1 MAPNRKFDPMSLVD
15 PDRAAKQA
23 KLNKQRADRME
34 RDVAAYLTKGSLQ
47 IARMTP
53 QSGAGWIKGD
63 NHVPLP
69 TPPHFFLI
77 SCKMS
82 QAQTTDNR
90 AYINFSTDWVIEL
103 KRDVKAMRSIGCKFG
118 IIVLRWFGR
127 ARGEL
132 IALVDKTDLPLI
144 EQTINLKLKVNDLT
158 FDKSL
163 KKGGSPLKISK
174 LFREY
179 ALENINSTFKVHGAE
194 FVIIHLSTIHKALIE
209 TDQILLEES
218 L

>member
-1 MAPNRKFDPMSLVD
+1 MAPSRKFDPMAMVD
-15 PDRAAKQA
+15 PDRARKQA

-34 RDVAAYLTKGSLQ
+34 RDVAAYLTKGRLQ
-47 IARMTP
+47 IARRTP

-82 QAQTTDNR
+82 QAQTPDNR
-90 AYINFSTDWVIEL
+90 AYINFSAEWVIEL
-103 KRDVKAMRSIGCKFG
+103 QRDVKAMRSIGCKFG
-118 IIVLRWFGR
+118 IMVLRWFGR

-144 EQTINLKLKVNDLT
+144 EQTLNLKIQINDTVL
-158 FDKSL
+158 DKSV
-163 KKGGSPLKISK
+163 KKGGLPLKLGK
-174 LFREY
+174 FFRDY

-194 FVIIHLSTIHKALIE
+194 FVIIHLSTIHEALIE
-209 TDQILLEES
+209 TDRVLLEEA